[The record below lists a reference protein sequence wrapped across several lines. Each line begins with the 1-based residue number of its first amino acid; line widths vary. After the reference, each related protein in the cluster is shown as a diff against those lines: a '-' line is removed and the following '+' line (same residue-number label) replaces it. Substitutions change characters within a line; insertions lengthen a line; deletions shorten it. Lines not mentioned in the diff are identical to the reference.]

1 MHCPWLPPLLKECW
15 EVSMSFLPRIS
26 QTQSMF
32 LFVQQSSLF
41 WNQFSHFKD
50 HVYSKSSV
58 LKWNQRCPFLKRS
71 FENQAFWSKIQH
83 TLFKI
88 WCHLIV
94 MYFKNRNWHVVRL
107 KWLFFFMVLC
117 IHFKLYFWVHLWM
130 VCDEVTSLWISKIR
144 CSTQNLSFIKKGCF
158 FS

>member
-15 EVSMSFLPRIS
+15 EVSMSFLPSIL

-32 LFVQQSSLF
+32 LFVRQSSLF

-71 FENQAFWSKIQH
+71 FENQVFWSKIQH

-88 WCHLIV
+88 WCPLIV

-107 KWLFFFMVLC
+107 KCLFFSWFFVSILNSTFGYIFGWSVMRWPLC
-117 IHFKLYFWVHLWM
+117 EF
-130 VCDEVTSLWISKIR
+130 
-144 CSTQNLSFIKKGCF
+144 
-158 FS
+158 